1 MCLGTVYSY
10 SVFRMPIEELFDIGS
25 TYSGMPYMM
34 ALAFYAIF
42 MFLTGKVLDRFHP
55 RSILLCGGM
64 LVAMGW
70 SLSSMAT
77 SIPFLTLTY
86 GVMSGAGVG
95 IAYGVPLTVV
105 ARWFPDMKGLA
116 VGMVL
121 IGFGLSP
128 IVTAP
133 LSRMLVDEFGV
144 MQAFLILGI
153 SFGVIIT
160 ALSFVFKYPPKE
172 VNPVHP
178 NDAEAFRS
186 DHIKTSEMIQSHSF
200 KGLYL
205 NFVIGTMIGL
215 MLIGLTSMIGTN
227 LFGMSTGMVA
237 LSMSVF
243 AIFNGLGR
251 PIFGWIADKV
261 SVRAAMLISYS
272 MIAMSALLLL
282 LTGRENTL
290 IYPISFSIFW
300 FNLGGWLA
308 IAPTSTLVLYG
319 TKHYSQNYGLV
330 FTAYGIGALVGVISS
345 GLILD
350 AHGNYYYLFAYIIA
364 LCLIGVF
371 FTFRFIKSRRRS
383 I

>member
-1 MCLGTVYSY
+1 MNSNRWELTGRQYSYWRGWYIVAGIIILMCLGTVYSY

-42 MFLTGKVLDRFHP
+42 MFLTGKALDRFHP

-160 ALSFVFKYPPKE
+160 ALSFVFKYPPK
-172 VNPVHP
+172 
-178 NDAEAFRS
+178 
-186 DHIKTSEMIQSHSF
+186 
-200 KGLYL
+200 
-205 NFVIGTMIGL
+205 
-215 MLIGLTSMIGTN
+215 
-227 LFGMSTGMVA
+227 
-237 LSMSVF
+237 
-243 AIFNGLGR
+243 
-251 PIFGWIADKV
+251 
-261 SVRAAMLISYS
+261 
-272 MIAMSALLLL
+272 
-282 LTGRENTL
+282 
-290 IYPISFSIFW
+290 
-300 FNLGGWLA
+300 
-308 IAPTSTLVLYG
+308 
-319 TKHYSQNYGLV
+319 
-330 FTAYGIGALVGVISS
+330 
-345 GLILD
+345 
-350 AHGNYYYLFAYIIA
+350 
-364 LCLIGVF
+364 
-371 FTFRFIKSRRRS
+371 
-383 I
+383 